1 MTGAW
6 SGLLVAALATPL
18 LLLAAC
24 AFRPVRARVLDLL
37 PLAPVPGL
45 AAALLAA
52 GAPSIS
58 WTLPRLRLTLA
69 LDLPGAVLLGT
80 AALLWIG
87 AGVYAAAHQRGQP
100 HSTRFAEFW
109 LLALAGSLG
118 VFFAAD
124 LVSFYVLFALASLAP
139 YGLIAHDG
147 TPRARRAALI
157 YVNFAVLGEALLLA
171 GFVLLAAAIP
181 GESLLIGDAVAALPG
196 SATRTVTLICLIAGF
211 GLKAGLVPLHVWLP
225 LAYSAAPIP
234 AAAVISGAISK
245 AGIIGLIR
253 FLPVMAGLPH
263 WGGALTGIGLFA
275 AFYGVAVGVTQ
286 ANPKTVLAYS
296 SISQM
301 GFIAAVLGRALSAGS
316 AGALLPVAFYAGHH
330 VLAKGSLFLAVGVAA
345 RGGARRLWLVLL
357 PAAVVAL
364 GFGGLPFT
372 GGGLAKLAVK
382 APLEGGAVGALATAS
397 AVASTVLMLY
407 FLRRLATVAPAAP
420 NGATTA
426 SLTVPW
432 LVLAFA
438 SVAIPWVLYPALGLG
453 SLTEAF
459 ASASLWKAL
468 WPVLV
473 GVVLAAGLARWEGA
487 LPRVPEGDI
496 VVLGRFGWR
505 AARACGNATERADE
519 FLRRWPI
526 AGLSLLALAVA
537 LYAAMM
543 AKG

>member
-18 LLLAAC
+18 LLVAAC

-253 FLPVMAGLPH
+253 FLPVMAGLPALGRRADRH
-263 WGGALTGIGLFA
+263 WPVRGLLRCGGRSHAGQPEDRAGLFQYQPDGVHRGGAGPG
-275 AFYGVAVGVTQ
+275 AFGRER
-286 ANPKTVLAYS
+286 
-296 SISQM
+296 
-301 GFIAAVLGRALSAGS
+301 GRAL
-316 AGALLPVAFYAGHH
+316 
-330 VLAKGSLFLAVGVAA
+330 
-345 RGGARRLWLVLL
+345 ARRLLRGPSRAGERV
-357 PAAVVAL
+357 AVPRR
-364 GFGGLPFT
+364 GRE
-372 GGGLAKLAVK
+372 
-382 APLEGGAVGALATAS
+382 PLGAVRAGSGWSCYLRPLSPWAS
-397 AVASTVLMLY
+397 AVCRS
-407 FLRRLATVAPAAP
+407 PAA
-420 NGATTA
+420 A
-426 SLTVPW
+426 SRSSP
-432 LVLAFA
+432 
-438 SVAIPWVLYPALGLG
+438 
-453 SLTEAF
+453 
-459 ASASLWKAL
+459 
-468 WPVLV
+468 
-473 GVVLAAGLARWEGA
+473 
-487 LPRVPEGDI
+487 
-496 VVLGRFGWR
+496 
-505 AARACGNATERADE
+505 
-519 FLRRWPI
+519 
-526 AGLSLLALAVA
+526 
-537 LYAAMM
+537 
-543 AKG
+543 